1 MRSLG
6 TTLTINVSR
15 LDTNY
20 HWILTFQIFH
30 FYAIDFEE
38 IRIETIQLSLDD
50 IRHLLVGQ
58 EDKIDEEKKDEIIT
72 KLRKS
77 YMLFLCHLQ
86 TANFRTEN
94 FRKI

>member
-1 MRSLG
+1 MRSSG

-20 HWILTFQIFH
+20 NWILTFQIFH
-30 FYAIDFEE
+30 FYALDFEE

-77 YMLFLCHLQ
+77 
-86 TANFRTEN
+86 
-94 FRKI
+94 

>member
-20 HWILTFQIFH
+20 HWILTIQISH
-30 FYAIDFEE
+30 FYALDFEE

-77 YMLFLCHLQ
+77 
-86 TANFRTEN
+86 
-94 FRKI
+94 

>member
-1 MRSLG
+1 MRSSG

-15 LDTNY
+15 QDTHY
-20 HWILTFQIFH
+20 HWLLTFQIFP
-30 FYAIDFEE
+30 FIAPDFEE

-72 KLRKS
+72 KLR
-77 YMLFLCHLQ
+77 
-86 TANFRTEN
+86 N
-94 FRKI
+94 